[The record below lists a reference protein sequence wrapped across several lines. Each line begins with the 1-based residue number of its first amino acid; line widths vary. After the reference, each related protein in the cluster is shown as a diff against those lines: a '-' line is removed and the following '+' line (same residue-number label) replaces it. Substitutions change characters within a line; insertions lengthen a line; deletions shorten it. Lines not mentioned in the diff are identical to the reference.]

1 MNMEEIKLEN
11 FILDISK
18 VNLEN
23 PIDEQLINIQNTYD
37 IDDMIKII
45 NILDKL
51 NKNKIKAIKRSIN
64 TPTKKEDNTITLFA
78 KEDIKKLFKAN
89 DLKNIEKEYTKKE
102 IKNMYVSLL
111 GTEPLSSYN
120 KTQILKNIEYY
131 FKSKKRVTD
140 IEKSYQIT
148 Y

>member
-37 IDDMIKII
+37 IDDMNKII

-64 TPTKKEDNTITLFA
+64 TPNKKEENTITLFA
-78 KEDIKKLFKAN
+78 KEDIEKLFKAN
-89 DLKNIEKEYTKKE
+89 DLKNIEKEHTKKE